1 MSDLDRRRIEEFLDK
16 FVSIA
21 AGATTIGLLALA
33 DRSGLS
39 EYLSAHPD
47 GTAVQIAAGAGLE
60 ERYVREIMSGLAA
73 AGVVDYDADTMQFH
87 LPPEHALFIADET
100 SPYFM
105 GGYFDMI
112 PGGMGHIDEIAD
124 AVRHGGGVLF
134 DQFGARMIRG
144 IERGNAPSQR
154 VFLTGRWLAA
164 VPGLVERL
172 ESGIRVADVGCGTG
186 TAAIEM
192 ARAFPESSVIGF
204 DASEESI
211 EMARSNADA
220 LANLSFEH
228 AGAAAFPI
236 GDGFGLITTFD
247 VVHDLVDP
255 LAALTRIREALD
267 DQGVYLMMEP
277 NLSSK
282 LEDNLDPRG
291 ALFYGVSTLHC
302 MTQSLAQGGPGLG
315 AAWGRQNA
323 AELAKEA
330 GFTSF
335 EPLERI
341 TNRFS
346 AFYLL
351 KA

>member
-1 MSDLDRRRIEEFLDK
+1 VTDLDRRKIEEFLDR

-39 EYLSAHPD
+39 GYLSAHPD
-47 GTAVQIAAGAGLE
+47 GTASQIADGAGLE
-60 ERYVREIMSGLAA
+60 ERYVREILSGLAA
-73 AGVVDYDADTMQFH
+73 AGVVDYDAETMQFH

-105 GGYFDMI
+105 GGYLDMI
-112 PGGMGHIDEIAD
+112 PGGMAHIDEIAD
-124 AVRHGGGVLF
+124 AVRHGGGVVF
-134 DQFGARMIRG
+134 DQFGERMIKG

-154 VFLTGRWLAA
+154 VFLTGRWLGA
-164 VPGLVERL
+164 VPGLIERL

-186 TAAIEM
+186 TAALEM
-192 ARAFPESSVIGF
+192 ARAFPASSVIGF

-211 EMARSNADA
+211 EIARSNAGA
-220 LANLSFEH
+220 IANLSFQRV
-228 AGAAAFPI
+228 AAEKFPI
-236 GDGFGLITTFD
+236 GDGYGLITTFD

-255 LAALTRIREALD
+255 LAALERIREALG

-277 NLSSK
+277 NLSSR
-282 LEDNLDPRG
+282 LEDNLDLRG

-323 AELAKEA
+323 ADLAREA
-330 GFTSF
+330 GFSSF